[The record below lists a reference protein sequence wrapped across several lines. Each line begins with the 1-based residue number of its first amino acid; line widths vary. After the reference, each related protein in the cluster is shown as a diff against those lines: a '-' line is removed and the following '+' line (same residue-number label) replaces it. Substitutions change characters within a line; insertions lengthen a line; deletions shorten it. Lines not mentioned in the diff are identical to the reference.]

1 MCRKIGRTTW
11 WNPNPVPDAE
21 LDEALDEEEE
31 GPKDKVA
38 GAEPET
44 GPPLLTPLSEDASL
58 ETMPPWSVRKASGL
72 MEEFAIGVVRSNL
85 WPGAYCFA
93 TQGKLFQ
100 NVYLGNNYKY
110 IYCLMV

>member
-1 MCRKIGRTTW
+1 M
-11 WNPNPVPDAE
+11 
-21 LDEALDEEEE
+21 DEEMGEEEE
-31 GPKDKVA
+31 GEGKPKVA

-58 ETMPPWSVRKASGL
+58 EAVPPWSTRASSGL
-72 MEEFAIGVVRSNL
+72 MQEHAIAIVRSNL

-100 NVYLGNNYKY
+100 NVYLGNN
-110 IYCLMV
+110 IM